1 MSEAA
6 EVISGSEGVG
16 DSVQLGTTVVD
27 GMLGEASGSGEVTA
41 LPDAPPDKTSTG
53 IARPAWMSEGGKGT
67 AESKQAATSG
77 PEVPAE
83 AKKTDETKAQEA
95 GDVAAK
101 GTEEKTGEESAAK
114 PPAGYV
120 PKEALS
126 EARGEVRYFKEQ
138 LTAREQVI
146 ADLQAQLAAK
156 PAVEAPAAKGEFD
169 NFKVLSDEDLE
180 ELADEDPVAAANY
193 AKNLV
198 KYERHQAE
206 KADREAKQAERAKEM
221 GVKVSVA
228 KNRINELIPDDA
240 TNARLAKFATEIGL
254 SPETFILTDP
264 DTQVLING
272 EPTPL
277 GNLAANFLEVVH
289 AMEARSSGQQ
299 AVTID
304 MVPQAVKDKIIE
316 QAHDAILSKVRTPNA
331 PRSVSSI
338 PSVNR
343 TPDGRFAGKS
353 YGDLSPAERQAY
365 LAGQG

>member
-1 MSEAA
+1 MGCSAMPA
-6 EVISGSEGVG
+6 
-16 DSVQLGTTVVD
+16 
-27 GMLGEASGSGEVTA
+27 
-41 LPDAPPDKTSTG
+41 APPEKTSTG

-83 AKKTDETKAQEA
+83 GNKADEAKAQDA
-95 GDVAAK
+95 GDAAAK
-101 GTEEKTGEESAAK
+101 GTEEKTGEESAVK

-126 EARGEVRYFKEQ
+126 EARGEARYFKEQ

-146 ADLQAQLAAK
+146 ANLQEQLAAAK
-156 PAVEAPAAKGEFD
+156 TAPTVTQAVKGEFD
-169 NFKVLSDEDLE
+169 SFQVLSEEDLE

-193 AKNLV
+193 AKQLV

-206 KADREAKQAERAKEM
+206 KADRDAKQAERAKEI

-228 KNRINELIPDDA
+228 KSRINELIPDDA
-240 TNARLAKFATEIGL
+240 ANARLSKFATEIGL

-277 GNLAANFLEVVH
+277 GNIAANFLEVVH
-289 AMEARSSGQQ
+289 AMEAKLSGQQ
-299 AVTID
+299 EITID
-304 MVPQAVKDKIIE
+304 MVPQAVKEKILAE
-316 QAHDAILSKVRTPNA
+316 GSEAILNKVRTPNT
-331 PRSVSSI
+331 PRTVSSI

-365 LAGQG
+365 LQGQG